1 MSTESPPDPLRDGAG
16 TSGGTRASGLPG
28 IDQRTLD
35 EAAPKP
41 SRGIGLSGK
50 LLVLTVLF
58 VMLAEVFIYVPSI
71 ANYQRSWLDDRLS
84 AGRTA
89 ALVLEAAPEGMV
101 PEALV
106 RELLDSAGAQAVA
119 LKTGPARRL
128 LAVSDQPPMVDAT
141 LDMRDQTAMQ
151 SISQAFATL
160 FARDGR
166 MLRVMGT
173 ARRAGDFVEIV
184 MDETPLRHA
193 MLRFSRNILVLSLFI
208 SILTA
213 ALVYLTL
220 NLIFVRP
227 MRRLT
232 DAMVAFRQNPEDLS
246 RAIVPTG
253 RKDEVGVAEYE
264 LQGMQHSLHDMLAQK
279 SRLAALGL
287 AVSKINHDLRNLLAS
302 AQLFSDRLANVP
314 DPTVQ
319 RFAPKMI
326 QALDRAIAFCQSTL
340 SYGRAQEAPPQ
351 RIDVPLMQLVEEVR
365 DTMGLGPESS
375 IGFVNAV
382 PRDVSVD
389 ADPDQ
394 LFRVL
399 LNIARNAQQALDSRA
414 PNDPARDQ
422 IRITGRR
429 EGAVTVIEV
438 SDTGPGLP
446 EKARSHLFDAFQGST
461 RPGGTGL
468 GLAIASE
475 LVRAHGGAITLA
487 DGTLGAT
494 FRIAIPDR
502 PIDLADARRRQ
513 KKRA

>member
-1 MSTESPPDPLRDGAG
+1 MADTTDDRQARETAARPA
-16 TSGGTRASGLPG
+16 G
-28 IDQRTLD
+28 IDPAALD
-35 EAAPKP
+35 VAAPVP
-41 SRGIGLSGK
+41 SRGVGLSGK
-50 LLVLTVLF
+50 LLILTTLF
-58 VMLAEVFIYVPSI
+58 ILVAEVLIYVPAV
-71 ANYQRSWLDDRLS
+71 ANFRNSWLDDRLAS
-84 AGRTA
+84 GRTA
-89 ALVLEAAPEGMV
+89 ALVLEAAPSGMV

-106 RELLDSAGAQAVA
+106 RELLDSAGAKAVA

-128 LAVSDQPPMVDAT
+128 LAASDELPDVDVT
-141 LDMRDQTAMQ
+141 IDMRNQPIFR
-151 SISQAFATL
+151 SIPEAFATL
-160 FARDGR
+160 FAADGR
-166 MLRVMGT
+166 AMRVMGE

-193 MLRFSRNILVLSLFI
+193 MLRFSKTLLIYSLFI
-208 SILTA
+208 SAVSA
-213 ALVYLTL
+213 ALVYVTL
-220 NLIFVRP
+220 HLMFVRP

-232 DAMVAFRQNPEDLS
+232 DTMIAFRENPEDIS

-264 LQGMQHSLHDMLAQK
+264 LQSMQHSLHDMLAQR

-340 SYGRAQEAPPQ
+340 SYGRAHEAPPQ
-351 RIDVPLMQLVEEVR
+351 RRPVELATLAEEVR
-365 DTMGLGPESS
+365 ETMGLGEDAR

-382 PRDVSVD
+382 EDGISLD
-389 ADPDQ
+389 ADPDH

-399 LNIARNAQQALDSRA
+399 LNLARNAHQALESRA
-414 PNDPARDQ
+414 PNDPARDH
-422 IRITGRR
+422 IRIAGRR
-429 EGAVTVIEV
+429 EGAVAVIEV
-438 SDTGPGLP
+438 SDTGPGVP
-446 EKARSHLFDAFQGST
+446 ERARQHLFEAFQGST

-468 GLAIASE
+468 GLAIAAE
-475 LVRAHGGAITLA
+475 LVRAHGGTITLA

-494 FRIAIPDR
+494 FRITIPDR
-502 PIDLADARRRQ
+502 PIDLASARRAQR
-513 KKRA
+513 KRA

>member
-1 MSTESPPDPLRDGAG
+1 MAGMSDDRRAEAGGAG
-16 TSGGTRASGLPG
+16 MPPAIDRAV
-28 IDQRTLD
+28 LD
-35 EAAPKP
+35 VAAPVP

-50 LLVLTVLF
+50 LLLLTVLF
-58 VMLAEVFIYVPSI
+58 VLVAEILIYAPAV
-71 ANYQRSWLDDRLS
+71 ANFRNSWLDDRLA

-89 ALVLEAAPEGMV
+89 ALVLEAAPSGMV
-101 PEALV
+101 PEALM
-106 RELLDSAGAQAVA
+106 RELLDSAGAKAVA

-128 LAVSDQPPMVDAT
+128 LAASDELPGVDVT
-141 LDMRDQTAMQ
+141 VDMREQPIFR
-151 SISQAFATL
+151 SIPEAFATL

-166 MLRVMGT
+166 TMRVMGT

-193 MLRFSRNILVLSLFI
+193 MLRFSKSILVVSLFI
-208 SILTA
+208 SVLTA

-220 NLIFVRP
+220 HLMFVRP

-232 DAMVAFRQNPEDLS
+232 DTMVAFRENPEDLS

-264 LQGMQHSLHDMLAQK
+264 LQTMQHSLHDMLAQR

-351 RIDVPLMQLVEEVR
+351 RRTVPLSGLAEEVR
-365 DTMGLGPESS
+365 DTMGLGEEAR

-382 PRDVSVD
+382 EDGLFID
-389 ADPDQ
+389 ADPDH

-399 LNIARNAQQALDSRA
+399 LNLARNAQQALESRA
-414 PNDPARDQ
+414 PNDPARDH
-422 IRITGRR
+422 IRIAGRR
-429 EGAVTVIEV
+429 EGTVTVIEV
-438 SDTGPGLP
+438 SDTGPGVP
-446 EKARSHLFDAFQGST
+446 DRARHHLFEAFQGST

-468 GLAIASE
+468 GLAIAAE
-475 LVRAHGGAITLA
+475 LVRAHGGVIALA
-487 DGTLGAT
+487 EGTLGAT
-494 FRIAIPDR
+494 FRITIPDR
-502 PIDLADARRRQ
+502 PIDLASVRRAQR
-513 KKRA
+513 KRA

>member
-1 MSTESPPDPLRDGAG
+1 MADTRDDRQARE
-16 TSGGTRASGLPG
+16 TAARPAG
-28 IDQRTLD
+28 IDPAALD
-35 EAAPKP
+35 VAAPVP
-41 SRGIGLSGK
+41 SRGVGLSGK
-50 LLVLTVLF
+50 LLILTTLF
-58 VMLAEVFIYVPSI
+58 ILVAEVLIYVPAV
-71 ANYQRSWLDDRLS
+71 ANFRNSWLDDRLA

-89 ALVLEAAPEGMV
+89 ALVLEAAPSGMV

-106 RELLDSAGAQAVA
+106 RELLDSAGAKAVA

-128 LAVSDQPPMVDAT
+128 LAASDELPDVDVT
-141 LDMRDQTAMQ
+141 IDMRNQPIFR
-151 SISQAFATL
+151 SIPEAFATL

-166 MLRVMGT
+166 AMRVMGE

-193 MLRFSRNILVLSLFI
+193 MLRFSKTLLIYSLFI
-208 SILTA
+208 SAVSA
-213 ALVYLTL
+213 ALVYVTL
-220 NLIFVRP
+220 HLMFVRP

-232 DAMVAFRQNPEDLS
+232 DTMIAFRENPEDIS

-264 LQGMQHSLHDMLAQK
+264 LQSMQHSLHDMLAQR

-340 SYGRAQEAPPQ
+340 SYGRAHEAPPQ
-351 RIDVPLMQLVEEVR
+351 RRPVELATLAEEVR
-365 DTMGLGPESS
+365 ETMGLGEDAR

-382 PRDVSVD
+382 EDGISLD
-389 ADPDQ
+389 ADPDH

-399 LNIARNAQQALDSRA
+399 LNLARNAHQALESRA
-414 PNDPARDQ
+414 PNDPARDH
-422 IRITGRR
+422 IRIAGRR
-429 EGAVTVIEV
+429 EGAVAVIEV
-438 SDTGPGLP
+438 SDTGPGVP
-446 EKARSHLFDAFQGST
+446 ERARQHLFEAFQGST

-468 GLAIASE
+468 GLAIAAE
-475 LVRAHGGAITLA
+475 LVRAHGGTIILA

-494 FRIAIPDR
+494 FRITIPDR
-502 PIDLADARRRQ
+502 PIDLASARRAQR
-513 KKRA
+513 KRA

>member
-1 MSTESPPDPLRDGAG
+1 MSKKTPPDQTRGAAPAGQDGAFG
-16 TSGGTRASGLPG
+16 TGV
-28 IDQRTLD
+28 IDPQALD

-50 LLVLTVLF
+50 LLILTVLF

-71 ANYQRSWLDDRLS
+71 ANFRRSWLDDRLA

-89 ALVLEAAPEGMV
+89 ALVLEAAPSGMV

-141 LDMRDQTAMQ
+141 VDMRDQTAMEA
-151 SISQAFATL
+151 ISEAFATL
-160 FARDGR
+160 MAREGR
-166 MLRVMGT
+166 TIRVMGN

-184 MDETPLRHA
+184 MDETPLKKA
-193 MLRFSRNILVLSLFI
+193 MLAFSRNILVLSLFI
-208 SILTA
+208 SGLTA
-213 ALVYLTL
+213 ALVYVTL

-232 DAMVAFRQNPEDLS
+232 ETMIAFRENPEDLS

-253 RKDEVGVAEYE
+253 RKDEVGVAEFE
-264 LQGMQHSLHDMLAQK
+264 LQTMQHSLHDMLAQK

-302 AQLFSDRLANVP
+302 VQLFSDRLANIP

-326 QALDRAIAFCQSTL
+326 QALDRAIAFCQATL

-351 RIDVPLMQLVEEVR
+351 RLSVPLTDLVDDVR
-365 DTMGLGPESS
+365 ETMGLGPEAP

-382 PRDVSVD
+382 AGDILVD
-389 ADPDQ
+389 ADPDH

-399 LNIARNAQQALDSRA
+399 LNLARNAQQALDTRA
-414 PNDPARDQ
+414 PNDPTRDQ

-429 EGAVTVIEV
+429 EGSVAVIEV

-446 EKARSHLFDAFQGST
+446 EKARAHLFDAFQGST

-494 FRIAIPDR
+494 FRISIPDR
-502 PIDLADARRRQ
+502 PIDLADARKRQ

>member
-1 MSTESPPDPLRDGAG
+1 MAG
-16 TSGGTRASGLPG
+16 SGEDRQAREAGRMP
-28 IDQRTLD
+28 
-35 EAAPKP
+35 AAPAVDQSALDAAVPAP

-50 LLVLTVLF
+50 LLLLTILFILGAQVL
-58 VMLAEVFIYVPSI
+58 IYAPAV
-71 ANYQRSWLDDRLS
+71 ANFRNSWLDDRLS
-84 AGRTA
+84 SGRTA
-89 ALVLEAAPEGMV
+89 ALVLEAAPSGMV

-106 RELLDSAGAQAVA
+106 RELLDSAGAKAVA

-128 LAVSDQPPMVDAT
+128 LAASDEMPDVDVT
-141 LDMRDQTAMQ
+141 VDMRDQPIFRA
-151 SISQAFATL
+151 IPEAFATL
-160 FARDGR
+160 FADDGR
-166 MLRVMGT
+166 TMRVMGD
-173 ARRAGDFVEIV
+173 ARRVGDFVEIV
-184 MDETPLRHA
+184 MDETPLRQA
-193 MLRFSRNILVLSLFI
+193 MLRFSRTLLVYSLFI
-208 SILTA
+208 SILSG

-220 NLIFVRP
+220 HLMFVRP

-232 DAMVAFRQNPEDLS
+232 DTMVAFRENPEDIS

-264 LQGMQHSLHDMLAQK
+264 LQSMQHSLHDMLAQR

-340 SYGRAQEAPPQ
+340 SYGRAHEAPPQ
-351 RIDVPLMQLVEEVR
+351 RLSIDLAPLVEEVR
-365 DTMGLGPESS
+365 DTMGLGDEAR
-375 IGFVNAV
+375 IAFINAV
-382 PRDVSVD
+382 DDGITID
-389 ADPDQ
+389 ADPDH

-399 LNIARNAQQALDSRA
+399 LNLARNAHQALETRA

-422 IRITGRR
+422 IRIAGRR
-429 EGAVTVIEV
+429 EGAVTIVEV
-438 SDTGPGLP
+438 SDTGPGVP
-446 EKARSHLFDAFQGST
+446 ERARQHLFEAFQGST

-475 LVRAHGGAITLA
+475 LIRAHGGAIALA
-487 DGTLGAT
+487 EGTLGAT
-494 FRIAIPDR
+494 FRITIPDR
-502 PIDLADARRRQ
+502 PIDLASIRRSQ

>member
-1 MSTESPPDPLRDGAG
+1 MTGMSDDRREPGSEAAALRPL
-16 TSGGTRASGLPG
+16 PV
-28 IDQRTLD
+28 DQATLD
-35 EAAPKP
+35 AAAPAP
-41 SRGIGLSGK
+41 SRGVGLSGK
-50 LLVLTVLF
+50 LLLLTILF
-58 VMLAEVFIYVPSI
+58 ILVAEVLIYVPAV
-71 ANYQRSWLDDRLS
+71 ANFRNSWLDDRLA

-89 ALVLEAAPEGMV
+89 ALVLEAAPSGMV

-106 RELLDSAGAQAVA
+106 RELLDSAGAKAVA

-128 LAVSDQPPMVDAT
+128 LAASDELPAVDVT
-141 LDMRDQTAMQ
+141 IDMRDQPLFR
-151 SISQAFATL
+151 SIPEAFATL

-166 MLRVMGT
+166 SMRVMGE

-184 MDETPLRHA
+184 MDETPLRYA
-193 MLRFSRNILVLSLFI
+193 MLRFSKTLLLYSLFI
-208 SILTA
+208 SVLSA
-213 ALVYLTL
+213 ALVYVTL
-220 NLIFVRP
+220 HLMFVRP

-232 DAMVAFRQNPEDLS
+232 DTMVAFRENPEDIS
-246 RAIVPTG
+246 RAIIPTG

-264 LQGMQHSLHDMLAQK
+264 LQTMQHSLHDMLAQK

-351 RIDVPLMQLVEEVR
+351 RRAIALARLADEVR
-365 DTMGLGPESS
+365 DTMGLTEDAR

-382 PRDVSVD
+382 DEELYID

-399 LNIARNAQQALDSRA
+399 LNIARNAHQALETRA
-414 PNDPARDQ
+414 PNDPGRDQ
-422 IRITGRR
+422 IRFAGRR
-429 EGAVTVIEV
+429 EGTVTVIEI
-438 SDTGPGLP
+438 SDTGPGVP
-446 EKARSHLFDAFQGST
+446 DRARQHLFEAFQGST

-468 GLAIASE
+468 GLAIAAE

-487 DGTLGAT
+487 EGTLGAT
-494 FRIAIPDR
+494 FRITIPDR
-502 PIDLADARRRQ
+502 PIDLASVRKAHR
-513 KKRA
+513 KRA

>member
-1 MSTESPPDPLRDGAG
+1 MAGMKDDRREPGAEATALRPL
-16 TSGGTRASGLPG
+16 P
-28 IDQRTLD
+28 IDQAVLD
-35 EAAPKP
+35 AAAPAP
-41 SRGIGLSGK
+41 SRGVGLSGK
-50 LLVLTVLF
+50 LLILTILF
-58 VMLAEVFIYVPSI
+58 ILIAEVLIYVPAV
-71 ANYQRSWLDDRLS
+71 ANFRNSWLDDRLA

-89 ALVLEAAPEGMV
+89 ALVLEAAPSGMV

-106 RELLDSAGAQAVA
+106 RELLDSAGAKAVA

-128 LAVSDQPPMVDAT
+128 LAASDELPDVSVT
-141 LDMRDQTAMQ
+141 IDMRDQPLFR
-151 SISQAFATL
+151 SIPEAFATL
-160 FARDGR
+160 FAQDGR
-166 MLRVMGT
+166 TMRVMGE
-173 ARRAGDFVEIV
+173 ARHAGDFVEIV

-193 MLRFSRNILVLSLFI
+193 MLRFSKTLLVYSLFI
-208 SILTA
+208 SVLSA
-213 ALVYLTL
+213 GLVYVTL
-220 NLIFVRP
+220 HLMFVRP

-232 DAMVAFRQNPEDLS
+232 DTMIAFRENPEDIS

-264 LQGMQHSLHDMLAQK
+264 LQTMQHSLHDMLAQR

-340 SYGRAQEAPPQ
+340 SYGRAQEAPPL
-351 RIDVPLMQLVEEVR
+351 RRTVPLARLAEEVR
-365 DTMGLGPESS
+365 DTMGLSEDAR

-382 PRDVSVD
+382 DEDLFID
-389 ADPDQ
+389 ADPDH

-399 LNIARNAQQALDSRA
+399 LNLARNAHQALETRA
-414 PNDPARDQ
+414 PNDPSRDQ
-422 IRITGRR
+422 IRIAGRR
-429 EGAVTVIEV
+429 EGTVTVIEV
-438 SDTGPGLP
+438 SDTGPGVP
-446 EKARSHLFDAFQGST
+446 ER

-468 GLAIASE
+468 GLAIAAE

-487 DGTLGAT
+487 EGTLGAT
-494 FRIAIPDR
+494 FRITIPDR
-502 PIDLADARRRQ
+502 PIDLASVRKAHRRR
-513 KKRA
+513 A